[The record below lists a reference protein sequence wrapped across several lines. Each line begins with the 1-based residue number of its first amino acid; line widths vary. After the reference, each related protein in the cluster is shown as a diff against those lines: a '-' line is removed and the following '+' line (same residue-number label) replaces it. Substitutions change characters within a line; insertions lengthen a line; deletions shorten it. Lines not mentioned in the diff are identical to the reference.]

1 MFVIKSEIFLG
12 KEHRKF
18 RQLFQQPGVQIFI
31 LLGFC
36 FFLFILG
43 VGRWDLWNP
52 DEPRYAEVAKE
63 MVERGGWILMHVNGN
78 TYVDKPPLFFWLIA
92 FSSFLWRGFTS
103 FSARFPSAFL
113 STLTVLLT
121 FFLGKKLYGSRTGFL
136 SALILATSEGIS
148 PSIRKKVWKGCWS
161 LCLLE

>member
-1 MFVIKSEIFLG
+1 
-12 KEHRKF
+12 
-18 RQLFQQPGVQIFI
+18 
-31 LLGFC
+31 
-36 FFLFILG
+36 
-43 VGRWDLWNP
+43 
-52 DEPRYAEVAKE
+52 
-63 MVERGGWILMHVNGN
+63 
-78 TYVDKPPLFFWLIA
+78 
-92 FSSFLWRGFTS
+92 
-103 FSARFPSAFL
+103 L